1 LKKKDFI
8 ITSEGFEKILREIKD
23 ELSKVRKSTE
33 NSATK
38 EEYDDLKKK
47 LIELE
52 TKMSD
57 EQKGKLENEKEVAEL
72 KKTIT
77 DLKKKLIEL
86 ETKMSKVNDENLENA
101 ELKKKLG
108 VLEALVS
115 EQKEVKQIS
124 SCL

>member
-1 LKKKDFI
+1 LKKKNFI
-8 ITSEGFEKILREIKD
+8 ITTEGFEDILREIK
-23 ELSKVRKSTE
+23 EEMSKVLKSTE

-38 EEYDDLKKK
+38 DEYDDLKKK
-47 LIELE
+47 LKELE

-77 DLKKKLIEL
+77 DLKKKLLEL
-86 ETKMSKVNDENLENA
+86 ETKMSKVNEENLENA

-108 VLEALVS
+108 VLETLVS

-124 SCL
+124 LCL